1 MNPERRQ
8 APRMTVE
15 RLTYITLE
23 PGNGGMILNVSEGG
37 ICFRAVIPVLK
48 TGTLHFRLSEPNVR
62 IEADGELAWSDE
74 TLKKGG
80 LRFTNLSAETRQ
92 QIRHWIN
99 QPAMLRTADHRY
111 APPLPSPR
119 EAPAVGASRPNA
131 KMVRSSATA
140 EVLSL
145 KIKIRRVLRGFSGG
159 LATGLLISALSG
171 AAFLVYANRERFGE
185 SLIQWG
191 ERLGAR
197 SRLQTVPAEPHP
209 GPQEP
214 STTVS
219 SLSAVSAPIPVYRS
233 DEPVSQPAPRAAK
246 SDPVKLEPTVPVR
259 SAPIPRADAV
269 ISPALPPA
277 SLPVI
282 PIAPTSN
289 LNPGVFASAPPT
301 ANFSSNR
308 IETSKE
314 AGIEL
319 PSERYLEVGKFKER
333 FRADQTS
340 DRLGQLG
347 FPAIVTQRGHL
358 WISSY
363 YVLVGPY
370 GNDREVKAAH
380 KGLMSRG
387 FKPRS
392 FERGSRNFSLRS
404 GFKLNGILT
413 LNGIPIPFGD
423 YSISWESY
431 ASDAVVKFDDKQ
443 SVVITT
449 EGKLVRSP
457 DWHDNN
463 AFVYIINA
471 DGSRTL
477 LEIRFAGTN
486 QTLVFGKSS

>member
-15 RLTYITLE
+15 GLTYISLE

-37 ICFRAVIPVLK
+37 ICFRAAVPVLK

-80 LRFTNLSAETRQ
+80 LRFTNLSAETRR

-99 QPAMLRTADHRY
+99 QPAMLRTADYRY

-119 EAPAVGASRPNA
+119 ESPEVGSSRPNA
-131 KMVRSSATA
+131 KTVRSSATA

-145 KIKIRRVLRGFSGG
+145 KIKIRGLLRGFTGG
-159 LATGLLISALSG
+159 LAAGLLISALLG
-171 AAFLVYANRERFGE
+171 AAFFLYVNRERFGE
-185 SLIQWG
+185 SLIRWG

-214 STTVS
+214 STTAS
-219 SLSAVSAPIPVYRS
+219 SLSAVPAPIPVYRS
-233 DEPVSQPAPRAAK
+233 DEPVPQPTPKAGK
-246 SDPVKLEPTVPVR
+246 SDPVKLEPMVPVR
-259 SAPIPRADAV
+259 SVPIPRADAV

-289 LNPGVFASAPPT
+289 LNPSVFASAPPT

-319 PSERYLEVGKFKER
+319 ASERYLEVGKFKER
-333 FRADQTS
+333 FRADQTT

-358 WISSY
+358 WMSSY

-404 GFKLNGILT
+404 AFKLNGILT

-423 YSISWESY
+423 YSVSWESY
-431 ASDAVVKFDDKQ
+431 ASDAVVKFDDKRN
-443 SVVITT
+443 VVITT
-449 EGKLVRSP
+449 EGKLVKSR
-457 DWHDNN
+457 DWHHNN
-463 AFVYIINA
+463 AFVYKINA
-471 DGSRTL
+471 DGSRIL

>member
-1 MNPERRQ
+1 MKSERRQ
-8 APRMTVE
+8 TPRMTVE
-15 RLTYITLE
+15 ELIYITLE

-37 ICFRAVIPVLK
+37 ICFHAAIPVLK
-48 TGTLHFRLSEPNVR
+48 TGTLHFWLSEHNVR
-62 IEADGELAWSDE
+62 IEADAELAWSDE

-80 LRFTNLSAETRQ
+80 LRFTNLSSETRQ
-92 QIRHWIN
+92 KIRHWIN
-99 QPAMLRTADHRY
+99 QPAMLCAADHTY
-111 APPLPSPR
+111 TPPLPSPR
-119 EAPAVGASRPNA
+119 ESPVVGASRPNA
-131 KMVRSSATA
+131 KTVRSPATA

-145 KIKIRRVLRGFSGG
+145 KMKIRSVLRGFSGG
-159 LATGLLISALSG
+159 LATGLLISALFS
-171 AAFLVYANRERFGE
+171 AAFFLYANRERFGE

-197 SRLQTVPAEPHP
+197 SRLQTAEPHP
-209 GPQEP
+209 GPHEA
-214 STTVS
+214 SAIAA
-219 SLSAVSAPIPVYRS
+219 SLPAVSDPIPVYRS
-233 DEPVSQPAPRAAK
+233 GEPVSQPAPKAK

-259 SAPIPRADAV
+259 SALPRPFLRTDAV

-277 SLPVI
+277 SLSVN

-289 LNPGVFASAPPT
+289 LNPSVFAAAPPT
-301 ANFSSNR
+301 VSFSSNR

-314 AGIEL
+314 ASIEL
-319 PSERYLEVGKFKER
+319 TSERYLEVGKFKER
-333 FRADQTS
+333 FRADETT

-358 WISSY
+358 WMSSY

-370 GNDREVKAAH
+370 GNDREVKAAD

-387 FKPRS
+387 FKPRT
-392 FERGSRNFSLRS
+392 FERGSRNFSSRS
-404 GFKLNGILT
+404 GFKLNGI
-413 LNGIPIPFGD
+413 PVPSGD

-431 ASDAVVKFDDKQ
+431 ASDAVVKFEDKR

-449 EGKLVRSP
+449 EGKLIRGPS
-457 DWHDNN
+457 WHYYN

-477 LEIRFAGTN
+477 LEVRFAGTN

>member
-1 MNPERRQ
+1 MKPERRQ
-8 APRMTVE
+8 TPRMTVE
-15 RLTYITLE
+15 GLTYITLE

-37 ICFRAVIPVLK
+37 ICFHAAIPVLK

-62 IEADGELAWSDE
+62 IEADAELAWSDE

-80 LRFTNLSAETRQ
+80 LRFTNLSSETRQ

-99 QPAMLRTADHRY
+99 QPAMLGTADHRY

-119 EAPAVGASRPNA
+119 EPPAVGASRPNA
-131 KMVRSSATA
+131 KTVRSSATA

-145 KIKIRRVLRGFSGG
+145 KMKIRRVLRGFSGG
-159 LATGLLISALSG
+159 LATGLLISALFG
-171 AAFLVYANRERFGE
+171 AAFFLYANRERFGE

-197 SRLQTVPAEPHP
+197 SRLQTAEPHP

-214 STTVS
+214 STTAS
-219 SLSAVSAPIPVYRS
+219 SLPPVSAPISVYRS
-233 DEPVSQPAPRAAK
+233 DEPVSQPAPRAK

-259 SAPIPRADAV
+259 SALPRPILRADAV
-269 ISPALPPA
+269 ISPAVPPP
-277 SLPVI
+277 SLSVI

-301 ANFSSNR
+301 VNFSSNR

-333 FRADQTS
+333 FRADQTT

-358 WISSY
+358 WMSSY

-392 FERGSRNFSLRS
+392 FERGSRNFSTRS
-404 GFKLNGILT
+404 GFK

-431 ASDAVVKFDDKQ
+431 ASDAVVKFEDKR

-449 EGKLVRSP
+449 EAKLIRGPS
-457 DWHDNN
+457 WHNNN

>member
-15 RLTYITLE
+15 ALTYITLE

-37 ICFRAVIPVLK
+37 ICFRAAIPVLK

-99 QPAMLRTADHRY
+99 QPAMLRTADHRF
-111 APPLPSPR
+111 APPLPTPR
-119 EAPAVGASRPNA
+119 ESPAVGASRPNA
-131 KMVRSSATA
+131 KTVRSSATA

-145 KIKIRRVLRGFSGG
+145 KIKIRRLLRGFSGG
-159 LATGLLISALSG
+159 LATGLLIAALFA
-171 AAFLVYANRERFGE
+171 AAFLLYANRERFGE

-197 SRLQTVPAEPHP
+197 SRLRTVPAESHP

-214 STTVS
+214 STTPS
-219 SLSAVSAPIPVYRS
+219 SLSAVSAPMPVYRS

-259 SAPIPRADAV
+259 SAPIPRADAD

-282 PIAPTSN
+282 PIAAN
-289 LNPGVFASAPPT
+289 LNPGVFAFAPPT
-301 ANFSSNR
+301 ANFSSTR
-308 IETSKE
+308 METSKE

-333 FRADQTS
+333 FRADQTT

-358 WISSY
+358 WMSSY

-380 KGLMSRG
+380 QGLMSRG

-404 GFKLNGILT
+404 GFKLNGI
-413 LNGIPIPFGD
+413 PIPFGD

-431 ASDAVVKFDDKQ
+431 ASDAVVKFDDKRR
-443 SVVITT
+443 VVITT
-449 EGKLVRSP
+449 EGKLVRSL
-457 DWHDNN
+457 DWHENN

-486 QTLVFGKSS
+486 QALVFGKSS

>member
-1 MNPERRQ
+1 MKPERRQ
-8 APRMTVE
+8 TPRMTVE
-15 RLTYITLE
+15 GLAYITLE

-37 ICFRAVIPVLK
+37 ICFHAAIPVLK
-48 TGTLHFRLSEPNVR
+48 TGTLHFRLSEPNVQ

-99 QPAMLRTADHRY
+99 QPAMLCTPEHRC
-111 APPLPSPR
+111 APPHPSPR
-119 EAPAVGASRPNA
+119 ESPAVGASRPNA
-131 KMVRSSATA
+131 KTVHSSATD

-145 KIKIRRVLRGFSGG
+145 KTKIRRLLRGFSGG
-159 LATGLLISALSG
+159 LATGLLISALFGS
-171 AAFLVYANRERFGE
+171 AFLLYANRERFGE

-197 SRLQTVPAEPHP
+197 SRLQTAEPHP

-214 STTVS
+214 STTAS
-219 SLSAVSAPIPVYRS
+219 SLPAVSAPIPVYRS
-233 DEPVSQPAPRAAK
+233 DEPVSQPAPRAK

-259 SAPIPRADAV
+259 SALPRPILRADVV

-277 SLPVI
+277 PLSVI
-282 PIAPTSN
+282 PIVPPSN

-301 ANFSSNR
+301 VNFSSNR
-308 IETSKE
+308 IETSE
-314 AGIEL
+314 DVGIEL

-333 FRADQTS
+333 FRADQTT

-358 WISSY
+358 WMGSY

-370 GNDREVKAAH
+370 GNNREVKAAH
-380 KGLMSRG
+380 QGLMSRG

-392 FERGSRNFSLRS
+392 FERGSRNFSTRS
-404 GFKLNGILT
+404 GFKLNGI
-413 LNGIPIPFGD
+413 PISFGD
-423 YSISWESY
+423 YFISWESY
-431 ASDAVVKFDDKQ
+431 ASDAVVKFEDQ
-443 SVVITT
+443 RSVVITT
-449 EGKLVRSP
+449 EAKLIRGP
-457 DWHDNN
+457 RWHSNN
-463 AFVYIINA
+463 ASVYIINA

-477 LEIRFAGTN
+477 IEIRFAGTN
-486 QTLVFGKSS
+486 HTLVFGKSL

>member
-1 MNPERRQ
+1 
-8 APRMTVE
+8 
-15 RLTYITLE
+15 
-23 PGNGGMILNVSEGG
+23 
-37 ICFRAVIPVLK
+37 
-48 TGTLHFRLSEPNVR
+48 
-62 IEADGELAWSDE
+62 
-74 TLKKGG
+74 
-80 LRFTNLSAETRQ
+80 
-92 QIRHWIN
+92 
-99 QPAMLRTADHRY
+99 
-111 APPLPSPR
+111 
-119 EAPAVGASRPNA
+119 
-131 KMVRSSATA
+131 MVRSSATA

-159 LATGLLISALSG
+159 LATGLLISALFG
-171 AAFLVYANRERFGE
+171 AAVLLYANRERFGE

-269 ISPALPPA
+269 ISPALPPE

-314 AGIEL
+314 TGIEL

>member
-1 MNPERRQ
+1 MLG
-8 APRMTVE
+8 TV
-15 RLTYITLE
+15 
-23 PGNGGMILNVSEGG
+23 
-37 ICFRAVIPVLK
+37 
-48 TGTLHFRLSEPNVR
+48 
-62 IEADGELAWSDE
+62 
-74 TLKKGG
+74 
-80 LRFTNLSAETRQ
+80 
-92 QIRHWIN
+92 
-99 QPAMLRTADHRY
+99 DHTY
-111 APPLPSPR
+111 APTLPSPR
-119 EAPAVGASRPNA
+119 ESPAVGASRPNA
-131 KMVRSSATA
+131 KTVRSSATA

-145 KIKIRRVLRGFSGG
+145 KMKIRRVLRGFSGG
-159 LATGLLISALSG
+159 LATGLLISALFG
-171 AAFLVYANRERFGE
+171 AAFFLYANRERFGE

-191 ERLGAR
+191 ERLGGR
-197 SRLQTVPAEPHP
+197 SRLQTAEAHP

-214 STTVS
+214 STTAS
-219 SLSAVSAPIPVYRS
+219 SLPAVSAPIPVYRS
-233 DEPVSQPAPRAAK
+233 DEPVSQPAPRAK

-259 SAPIPRADAV
+259 SAPILRADAV

-277 SLPVI
+277 SLSVI

-301 ANFSSNR
+301 VNFSSNR

-319 PSERYLEVGKFKER
+319 PTERYLEVGKFKER
-333 FRADQTS
+333 FRADKTT

-358 WISSY
+358 WMSSY

-380 KGLMSRG
+380 NGLMSQG

-392 FERGSRNFSLRS
+392 FEKGSRNFSTRS
-404 GFKLNGILT
+404 GFR
-413 LNGIPIPFGD
+413 LNGIPIPSGD

-431 ASDAVVKFDDKQ
+431 ASDAVVKFEDKR

-449 EGKLVRSP
+449 EAKLIRGPS
-457 DWHDNN
+457 WHNNN
-463 AFVYIINA
+463 AFVYMINA

-477 LEIRFAGTN
+477 LEIQFAGTN